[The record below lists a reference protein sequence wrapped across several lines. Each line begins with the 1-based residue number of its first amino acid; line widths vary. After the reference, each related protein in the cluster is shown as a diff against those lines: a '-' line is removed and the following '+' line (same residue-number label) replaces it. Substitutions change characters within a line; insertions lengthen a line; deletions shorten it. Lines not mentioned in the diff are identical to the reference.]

1 MQTTRRLPD
10 MFRLQPT
17 EQYKFAIIAF
27 GMTCL
32 LFALSASLTS
42 IFSLGSL
49 AILLFACFI
58 APRLTLS
65 LPRSNFFVSFT
76 DSVIFFTYLVYGAEF
91 AIVVAFAETAANCI
105 YLKRTANLNGRWVVL
120 FNASLT
126 VVSTAAALFALTL
139 VGYFTG
145 MRFELSATKDLI
157 TVVGLLAVFQFV
169 SSTLLASFYHLIKTK
184 ESSWWNIWK
193 KECLSTSMAQLT
205 GAGIAGVIFKLLNYA
220 DPIVMLVAAASLVI
234 LYLSYRQSISDINSA
249 FDQVEEAER
258 QKAETERTRRVE
270 AEEFAG
276 QLGIALSKE
285 EQANKAL
292 RKSER
297 DFAHAAMHDS
307 LTGLANRKNFGDVL
321 RRLIA
326 EYKVDPSREFQ
337 VLFLDIRSF
346 KNINDTLGHTI
357 GDKVLTIAAKRFVR
371 MLDVKDTVA
380 RIGGDEF
387 AIILRGLGST
397 SKAEKVA
404 RRIYQNITQPF
415 SLSGNSITVDIN
427 IGIAPCDVEY
437 DTPEE
442 ILRDAD
448 IAMHYAKEKGNGLA
462 VFTKELRERF
472 LERVRLEMDLR
483 YAVDRNE
490 LALHYQP
497 IISLTDGRLVGF
509 EALLRWYHSEL
520 GMIPPVKFIPIAEDS
535 GLIKPITVWI
545 LADACKQMASWQAL
559 APDYRSLMVS
569 INISG
574 KHLGNDDLIHDVE
587 RAIDLTN
594 IDPSTLKLEITES
607 AAMENPDHTVN
618 MLKSLKEL
626 GVQLSIDD
634 FGTGYSSL
642 SHLHKLPFDTLKIDR
657 SFVSSVG
664 ESGENSEILQTIIS
678 LAKNLRMRVVAE
690 GIETE
695 AQLRVL
701 QNLGCDLGQG
711 YLMAKP
717 KSREETEK
725 LLYQRPSW
733 LPEAP
738 LAEYE
743 QHISEITDA
752 HLPVF

>member
-1 MQTTRRLPD
+1 

-27 GMTCL
+27 GMACL
-32 LFALSASLTS
+32 LFALVTIPTESLTPG
-42 IFSLGSL
+42 LVGVM
-49 AILLFACFI
+49 LFAI
-58 APRLTLS
+58 YVAPRMTLT
-65 LPRSNFFVSFT
+65 LPRSELYVSFS
-76 DSVIFFTYLVYGAEF
+76 DSVVFFTFLLYGGEI
-91 AIVVAFAETAANCI
+91 AIIVAFVETLANCI
-105 YLKRTANLNGRWVVL
+105 YLKRTSNLNGRWVVL
-120 FNASLT
+120 FNASIGSLVTAFAFAVYAFVSWGFGGQAVLT
-126 VVSTAAALFALTL
+126 DTRNLIIALGILSIGHFLASSLVVS
-139 VGYFTG
+139 VY
-145 MRFELSATKDLI
+145 RR
-157 TVVGLLAVFQFV
+157 
-169 SSTLLASFYHLIKTK
+169 IKSD
-184 ESSWWNIWK
+184 EDSLWQIWK

-205 GAGIAGVIFKLLNYA
+205 GAGIAGVIYKLINYA
-220 DPIVMLVAAASLVI
+220 DPVVILVAAASLLI
-234 LYLSYRQSISDINSA
+234 LYLSYRQSIGDINSA

-276 QLGIALSKE
+276 QLSVALSKE

-321 RRLIA
+321 RRLITD
-326 EYKVDPSREFQ
+326 YKVDPSKEFQ

-397 SKAEKVA
+397 AKAEKVA

-462 VFTKELRERF
+462 VFTKALRERF
-472 LERVRLEMDLR
+472 LERIRLEMDLR

-490 LALHYQP
+490 LVLHYQP
-497 IISLTDGRLVGF
+497 IISLSDGRLVGF
-509 EALLRWYHSEL
+509 EALVRWFHSEL

-545 LADACKQMASWQAL
+545 LEEACRQLSKWQSL
-559 APDYRSLMVS
+559 AGDYRSLMVS
-569 INISG
+569 VNISG
-574 KHLGNDDLIHDVE
+574 KHLGNNDLIHDVE
-587 RAIDLTN
+587 RALDLTH
-594 IDPSTLKLEITES
+594 IHPSSLKLEITES

-618 MLKSLKEL
+618 MLTSLKEL

-657 SFVSSVG
+657 SFVSGVG
-664 ESGENSEILQTIIS
+664 ANGEGSEILQTIIS

-701 QNLGCDLGQG
+701 QNLGCEFGQG

-717 KSREETEK
+717 KGRDETEK
-725 LLYQRPSW
+725 LLYQRPAW

-738 LAEYE
+738 LAEYDDHE
-743 QHISEITDA
+743 ISGTIDA

>member
-1 MQTTRRLPD
+1 MLRLKPS
-10 MFRLQPT
+10 
-17 EQYKFAIIAF
+17 EQYKFVVITLGLA
-27 GMTCL
+27 CL
-32 LFALSASLTS
+32 LFALATVPSGSLT
-42 IFSLGSL
+42 IGL
-49 AILLFACFI
+49 ASVLLFAVFV
-58 APRLTLS
+58 APRMTLT
-65 LPRSNFFVSFT
+65 LPRSELYISFS
-76 DSVIFFTYLVYGAEF
+76 DSVVFFTFLVYGGEM
-91 AIVVAFAETAANCI
+91 AIVVAFVETLANCI
-105 YLKRTANLNGRWVVL
+105 YLKRTSNLTGKWVL
-120 FNASLT
+120 IFNSALGALVTSFAFAVYSL
-126 VVSTAAALFALTL
+126 VSWGIGERAALTD
-139 VGYFTG
+139 T
-145 MRFELSATKDLI
+145 RSLI
-157 TVVGLLAVFQFV
+157 TALGVISIAHF
-169 SSTLLASFYHLIKTK
+169 LASSLLVSVYRRIK
-184 ESSWWNIWK
+184 SDANSLWQIWK
-193 KECLSTSMAQLT
+193 KECLSTAMAQIT
-205 GAGIAGVIFKLLNYA
+205 GAGLAGVVFKLTTYA
-220 DPIVMLVAAASLVI
+220 DPVVMLVAGGGIGI
-234 LYLSYRQSISDINSA
+234 LYLSYRQSIGDINSA

-276 QLGIALSKE
+276 QLTIALSKE

-321 RRLIA
+321 RLLIA
-326 EYKVDPSREFQ
+326 EYKVDPSKEFQ

-371 MLDVKDTVA
+371 MLDVRDTVA

-397 SKAEKVA
+397 AKAEKVA

-497 IISLTDGRLVGF
+497 IISLSDGRLVGF
-509 EALLRWYHSEL
+509 EALLRWYHSDL

-545 LADACKQMASWQAL
+545 LAEACRQMSKWQSL

-574 KHLGNDDLIHDVE
+574 KHLGNNDLIHDVE
-587 RAIDLTN
+587 RAIDLTH
-594 IDPSTLKLEITES
+594 IDPASLKLEITES

-618 MLKSLKEL
+618 MLNSLKEL

-678 LAKNLRMRVVAE
+678 LPKNLKMRGVAE

-695 AQLRVL
+695 SQLHVL
-701 QNLGCDLGQG
+701 QNLGCDFGQG

-717 KSREETEK
+717 KGREETEK

-733 LPEAP
+733 LPESP

-743 QHISEITDA
+743 QHIPESTDA